1 MHPSATVPPGY
12 QSSLLQATCGLH
24 GSFCRW
30 SVRHAGAPSGWL
42 PGLALCRGC
51 RPLVGRVWSGGSRLQ
66 GPGGPRASAASGRQS
81 QVLGW
86 AVPGLLGLVS
96 ASWRVWMVHDT
107 AGWGVQAV
115 PKLVSAHRSAGP
127 DPGAAG
133 EGLKTLSPM
142 AGCDSPVAHVC
153 PYVDGVRVQGTLGLI
168 PTPWWVKPD
177 PRISGRCALG
187 VHGFGCQPSGGWGRA
202 QGSLGL
208 MPAPQG
214 ERLVPGL
221 CWLASV
227 WAGT

>member
-1 MHPSATVPPGY
+1 MAFCRRHPVRPSATVPAGH
-12 QSSLLQATCGLH
+12 QSSLLQAACGLH

-51 RPLVGRVWSGGSRLQ
+51 QPLVGRVWSGGSRLQ

-115 PKLVSAHRSAGP
+115 PKLISAHRSAGP
-127 DPGAAG
+127 A
-133 EGLKTLSPM
+133 
-142 AGCDSPVAHVC
+142 
-153 PYVDGVRVQGTLGLI
+153 LGLLVEGSRLYPLWQAVI
-168 PTPWWVKPD
+168 
-177 PRISGRCALG
+177 ALWLMSAHMWMG
-187 VHGFGCQPSGGWGRA
+187 SESRERWGSFPHPGG
-202 QGSLGL
+202 
-208 MPAPQG
+208 
-214 ERLVPGL
+214 
-221 CWLASV
+221 
-227 WAGT
+227 